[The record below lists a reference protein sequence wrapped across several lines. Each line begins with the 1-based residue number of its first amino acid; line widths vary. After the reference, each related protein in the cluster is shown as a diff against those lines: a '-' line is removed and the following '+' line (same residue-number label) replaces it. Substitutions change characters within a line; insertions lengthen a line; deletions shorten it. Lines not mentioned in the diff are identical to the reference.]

1 MVSPLN
7 TPLGKLA
14 LGHQAEHLGQ
24 RPCRGIVFQ
33 AFDGT
38 GPRMTRD
45 RLRRPAPSARER
57 GDVDLVPRNVIGEHA
72 AGGVGES
79 QAFAISRD
87 PFAVGNADARSRA
100 VPGEQDVVGPVDL
113 VEISWP

>member
-1 MVSPLN
+1 V
-7 TPLGKLA
+7 TA
-14 LGHQAEHLGQ
+14 FAAQHLLPG
-24 RPCRGIVFQ
+24 
-33 AFDGT
+33 
-38 GPRMTRD
+38 
-45 RLRRPAPSARER
+45 ER